1 MRNIGMIVAVEI
13 DAVLKE
19 YGEPIKVIEESGY
32 LIHHYKLNDNN
43 LYVIHS
49 GAGEIAA
56 AMTTQFLI
64 TQFKTDL
71 IVNFGV
77 VGGLNKKMS
86 LSKTCIVENIVHY
99 DFDTSDVDNCEPC
112 RYLDYPSI
120 FIPTTEKLVKKATAI
135 APTLQRVICAS
146 GDKFIAD
153 ENKKMA
159 LNKLYKADICEMEAA
174 GIVLTCNKNDVP
186 CILIKTVSDVVSGG
200 VEEFKKSFDE
210 SARICIDITNQII
223 SSLF

>member
-13 DAVLKE
+13 EAVLKE
-19 YGEPIKVIEESGY
+19 YGEPIRVIEESGY
-32 LIHHYKLNDNN
+32 LIYQYKLDDNN

-64 TQFKTDL
+64 TKLNTDL

-77 VGGLNKKMS
+77 AGGLNGKMK
-86 LSKTCIVENIVHY
+86 LSKTCIVEKIVHY
-99 DFDTSDVDNCEPC
+99 DFDTSEADNCEPC

-120 FIPTTEKLVKKATAI
+120 FIPTTKELVKKATTI
-135 APTLQRVICAS
+135 IPTLSSVICAS

-153 ENKKMA
+153 ENKKIE
-159 LNKLYKADICEMEAA
+159 LNKLYNADICEMEAA

-186 CILIKTVSDVVSGG
+186 CILIKTVSDAVSGG

-210 SARICIDITNQII
+210 SARICIDITNQIVSNI
-223 SSLF
+223 